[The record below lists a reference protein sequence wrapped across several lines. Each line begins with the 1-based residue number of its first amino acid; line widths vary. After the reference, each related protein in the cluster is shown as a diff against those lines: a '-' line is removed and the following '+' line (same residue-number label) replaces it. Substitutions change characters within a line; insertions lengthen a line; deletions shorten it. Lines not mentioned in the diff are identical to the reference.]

1 MDWPAKTS
9 KHSQRKAARA
19 HLAAV
24 SFPCKQRT
32 QAVYSRLGKQ
42 KCSTQPPPAPVS
54 VTSTASAPALGDW
67 SLDRTLS
74 GSLPS
79 PCVFISRHFTARATT
94 CDGRAWRRLPGT
106 PRTDRI
112 YKNLLDTKFTMHGTT
127 VPSSQ
132 LCSNVSGSRDMLL
145 LITKTSATNCGRWA
159 TSPFSSLLPMHCPS
173 R

>member
-112 YKNLLDTKFTMHGTT
+112 YKTFST
-127 VPSSQ
+127 PSSPCMAP
-132 LCSNVSGSRDMLL
+132 LSRQAN
-145 LITKTSATNCGRWA
+145 SAAMQCQR
-159 TSPFSSLLPMHCPS
+159 FSRHAAANHQDK
-173 R
+173 RN